1 MEQIYVLYLI
11 TQCYI
16 VWNSLHSGYSKQ
28 FNLKNQG
35 RAAGDAGLRELAVSH
50 FRRDVHLPF
59 VAHAHLLHGDNP
71 SLNQVAQAE
80 GYRRTAAAAVKLLA
94 VDGPSR
100 VVRGDD
106 TPRCGMLAVILARCQ
121 HLVINTLRERHHSL
135 FLCLFGQPVF
145 VGLHVFFLSHDE

>member
-35 RAAGDAGLRELAVSH
+35 GAAGDAGLRELAVSH

-80 GYRRTAAAAVKLLA
+80 GYGCAAAAAVKLLA

-106 TPRCGMLAVILARCQ
+106 TPRCGMLSV
-121 HLVINTLRERHHSL
+121 V
-135 FLCLFGQPVF
+135 
-145 VGLHVFFLSHDE
+145 LSRF